1 MSEGREY
8 TPYQRRVIRR
18 YYNNQEDLSVQRLS
32 EIVSDLYLTPPGK
45 KADRLWQQAE
55 QALLKA
61 GANKAWLA
69 KVVADRNLT
78 GLAGIVKELF

>member
-55 QALLKA
+55 QALVKA

-69 KVVADRNLT
+69 KVVAEHNLK
-78 GLAGIVKELF
+78 GLAEIVKEIF